1 MTFPQLCIAAPV
13 ALDILTSTENDA
25 ITATAGLLTGWP
37 EILDTAGFRSA
48 VLERQQINP
57 PLLGNGIA
65 LPHARTALVKEIV
78 MAILRTRE
86 PVPFG
91 PQGSPVRLIFLYGIP
106 PYRVSEHLATTA
118 ALARKLRD
126 ADRVQ
131 ALLKTTDADSFRQ
144 LLM

>member
-1 MTFPQLCIAAPV
+1 MTFPQLCTAAPV
-13 ALDILTSTENDA
+13 ALDIPTATENDA

-37 EILDTAGFRSA
+37 DIVDTAGFLSA

-65 LPHARTALVKEIV
+65 LPHARTPLVREVV

-106 PYRVSEHLATTA
+106 PHHVSEHLATTA
-118 ALARKLRD
+118 ALARRLRD
-126 ADRVQ
+126 ADRVR
-131 ALLKTTDADSFRQ
+131 ALLETTDADSFRQ
-144 LLM
+144 LLL